1 MQVYLFRQNAAR
13 ALTMDV
19 TGRNLPACA
28 PASNWMFVEAL
39 RINKSRRPLSAEALR
54 QLHQV
59 GYYIL
64 AADA

>member
-1 MQVYLFRQNAAR
+1 MLVYLFRRTCDR
-13 ALTMDV
+13 ALSTDV
-19 TGRNLPACA
+19 TGRNLPSRRAA
-28 PASNWMFVEAL
+28 IPWMFVEAL